1 MIRHWGLHGPCTC
14 QWSLVNSTT
23 IDPPHIIRTDPNC
36 PRHWYERHEPDPDE
50 LYERKR
56 DDALYFE
63 QNFTPNDG
71 D

>member
-1 MIRHWGLHGPCTC
+1 MIRHWGISSPCTC

-23 IDPPHIIRTDPNC
+23 IDPPHIVKINPNC
-36 PRHWYERHEPDPDE
+36 PRHGYDPDE
-50 LYERKR
+50 EYERKR

-63 QNFTPNDG
+63 QNFNPNDG

>member
-1 MIRHWGLHGPCTC
+1 MIRHWGISPCTC

-23 IDPPHIIRTDPNC
+23 IDPPHIVKINPNC
-36 PRHWYERHEPDPDE
+36 PRHGYDPDE
-50 LYERKR
+50 EYERKR

-63 QNFTPNDG
+63 QNFNPNDG